1 MRSNSTKKLAIAAIF
16 VALAVV
22 GSAFVSFPVFGSKC
36 SPTQHMVNVLCAVF
50 LGPGY
55 GVGVA
60 FCASLIRNLVG
71 AGTLMAFPGSMVGAL
86 CCGLAACGSAEGGKT
101 TICTAQ
107 WERIGNKT
115 EDSSAYYT
123 KADDGT
129 VKIESVDQDEL
140 KKQLETDSTAQIDVS
155 GLEAEKVTL
164 PVSAV
169 NDVLALEA
177 KALSIKMADAA
188 ITLDKTAMQS
198 VVETAD
204 GNDI

>member
-86 CCGLAACGSAEGGKT
+86 CCGLAYKALRNKNEVAAILVTLIAEMLGTGVLGGLCAWPVSILFMNGDAATLAVTAYIIPFLISTVAGSIIAGVLVFALRAGG
-101 TICTAQ
+101 AL
-107 WERIGNKT
+107 
-115 EDSSAYYT
+115 
-123 KADDGT
+123 
-129 VKIESVDQDEL
+129 KILQRSLEL
-140 KKQLETDSTAQIDVS
+140 K
-155 GLEAEKVTL
+155 
-164 PVSAV
+164 
-169 NDVLALEA
+169 
-177 KALSIKMADAA
+177 
-188 ITLDKTAMQS
+188 
-198 VVETAD
+198 
-204 GNDI
+204 